1 MQNLKLTLASTM
13 ALSMFI
19 CLITSALIPINNL
32 TFNFYIINYIQS
44 ISFFT
49 LAVSFTLS
57 RLLFKE
63 TREKTFNFF
72 KSFLNKKEKKVVKK
86 DIPNPGCTKCKKKKN
101 KKIKQNN

>member
-13 ALSMFI
+13 ALSMLI

-32 TFNFYIINYIQS
+32 TFNFNIINYIQS
-44 ISFFT
+44 ISFFI
-49 LAVSFTLS
+49 LVVSFILS

-86 DIPNPGCTKCKKKKN
+86 DVPEPSCSKCKKKK
-101 KKIKQNN
+101 KKKKV